1 MLQYYEPEKDY
12 GTAPVVSEESVTVS
26 IDGVSISARRHIGN
40 ARGGAGRHI
49 LSD

>member
-26 IDGVSISARRHIGN
+26 IDGVAIEVP
-40 ARGGAGRHI
+40 AGTSVMRAVM
-49 LSD
+49 